1 MERYAIALKINDGKM
16 NDYRRTLGRL
26 WRRSQHFSTET
37 RSAISASGMP
47 KILFLYTANMTLHL
61 CFLRKKKL

>member
-26 WRRSQHFSTET
+26 STET

>member
-1 MERYAIALKINDGKM
+1 MERYAIALKDQRRKM
-16 NDYRRTLGRL
+16 NDYRRTLAD
-26 WRRSQHFSTET
+26 WRRSQPFSTET

>member
-26 WRRSQHFSTET
+26 WPEITAFLDRNEIRNFS
-37 RSAISASGMP
+37 IW
-47 KILFLYTANMTLHL
+47 KD
-61 CFLRKKKL
+61 RKSVV

>member
-26 WRRSQHFSTET
+26 SPGDHSISRPKRDPQFQHLECRRSYFYIRRT
-37 RSAISASGMP
+37 
-47 KILFLYTANMTLHL
+47 
-61 CFLRKKKL
+61 